1 MTTECGRGD
10 AASEW
15 CHPRKPK
22 APAPTRAGPLAAGG
36 GILLGRQLTS
46 RAAPAPALA
55 ALMQARPRARRQA
68 APGESWRSA
77 PSCSLPAAP
86 PGFPSEESTAPGW
99 FLTDRPSGGKKM
111 CLCPNQF
118 LPSALPRLLGR
129 IRASQPGHV
138 CSDVKGSRGSQP
150 LPGDGPG
157 CPRYLVPAGAKE
169 TARITREPY
178 VCVARRRRA
187 SGVEVV
193 QPGLVSIAL
202 CWANKRVALKF
213 TLGPPGYWGGA
224 RGLQC

>member
-1 MTTECGRGD
+1 MTTECVRGD

-55 ALMQARPRARRQA
+55 ALMQALPRARRQA

-99 FLTDRPSGGKKM
+99 FLTDRPSGGKK
-111 CLCPNQF
+111 CVFAQTSSSP
-118 LPSALPRLLGR
+118 LLFPDFSGE
-129 IRASQPGHV
+129 SEHPDLGTF
-138 CSDVKGSRGSQP
+138 
-150 LPGDGPG
+150 
-157 CPRYLVPAGAKE
+157 GAM
-169 TARITREPY
+169 
-178 VCVARRRRA
+178 
-187 SGVEVV
+187 
-193 QPGLVSIAL
+193 
-202 CWANKRVALKF
+202 
-213 TLGPPGYWGGA
+213 
-224 RGLQC
+224 